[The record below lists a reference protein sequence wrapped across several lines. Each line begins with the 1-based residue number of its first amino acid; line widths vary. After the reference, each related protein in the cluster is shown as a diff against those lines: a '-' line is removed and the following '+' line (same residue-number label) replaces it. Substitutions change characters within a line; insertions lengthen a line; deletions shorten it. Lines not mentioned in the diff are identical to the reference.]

1 MCLSFMRYSTWNN
14 DIPLKSRLGVTGP
27 ANLCTIY
34 ISLNSADPEL
44 IFWAYMYLYSLLD
57 SEHQRRLYR

>member
-1 MCLSFMRYSTWNN
+1 M
-14 DIPLKSRLGVTGP
+14 PLKSRLGVTGP